1 MRGLFKN
8 IYIFF
13 IYCIQFVVYFMWT
26 KNSEGLT
33 LGGLLEWVL
42 IFTFISVFFMVVSVI
57 ISLKENKDRKYLK
70 SVMIRKILVV
80 PFFIINFA
88 LWLLISVIMILPGGQ
103 FIIFVMPFAVGF
115 AFLLMITTSIQ
126 TVLYIW
132 FGDFGK
138 KGRVFHTIM
147 QFIFVV
153 DVIDTIYI
161 YFSKRNN

>member
-1 MRGLFKN
+1 MRRLFKN

-26 KNSEGLT
+26 KNSESLT

-57 ISLKENKDRKYLK
+57 LSLKENKDRKYLK
-70 SVMIRKILVV
+70 SVMIRKISVV

-88 LWLLISVIMILPGGQ
+88 LWLLISVIMMLPGGQ